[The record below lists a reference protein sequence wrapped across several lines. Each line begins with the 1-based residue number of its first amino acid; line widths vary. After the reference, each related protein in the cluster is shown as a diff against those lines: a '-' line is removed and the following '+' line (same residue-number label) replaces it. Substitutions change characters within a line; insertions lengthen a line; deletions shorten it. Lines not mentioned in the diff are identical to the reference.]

1 MRYII
6 IFFILVSFILSG
18 CSAIK
23 NELGENPKKEDNKIA
38 TVDDF
43 ELPEIVLG
51 KWTVKNLSVTPRA
64 TLMSDAYARENSNIT
79 GEEILISKSGVLFR
93 NQIFFLS
100 DVLNCNEPQLMSL
113 FNISLGDAAM
123 ICDGEVIVDSLKTT
137 GKPVK
142 VLKLCTKNKENYINI
157 IVRKDNK
164 LMLWV
169 GEFYEYIGFY
179 NLEKVK
185 TGDGSVYTRKNMIY
199 L

>member
-43 ELPEIVLG
+43 ELPEIGLG
-51 KWTVKNLSVTPRA
+51 KWTGKNLSVTPRA

-185 TGDGSVYTRKNMIY
+185 TGDGSVDT
-199 L
+199 

>member
-1 MRYII
+1 M
-6 IFFILVSFILSG
+6 VSFILSG

-185 TGDGSVYTRKNMIY
+185 TGDGSVDT
-199 L
+199 